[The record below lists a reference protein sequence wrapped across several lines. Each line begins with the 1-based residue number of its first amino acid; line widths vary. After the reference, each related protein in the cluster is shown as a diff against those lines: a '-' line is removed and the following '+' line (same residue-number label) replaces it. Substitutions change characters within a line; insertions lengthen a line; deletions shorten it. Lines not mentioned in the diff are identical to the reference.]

1 MKTEVGERVVAISNS
16 NSKEVEIIGR
26 GVYLGESVPDSGE
39 FASMGLSSAKI
50 MIDDTRDIVWGIE
63 CIWMSEKRFDSKYLN
78 GRRVIKAL
86 PSKCA

>member
-1 MKTEVGERVVAISNS
+1 MEVGERVVAISNS

-26 GVYLGESVPDSGE
+26 GVYLGESIPDSGE

-63 CIWMSEKRFDSKYLN
+63 CIWMCEKRFDSKYLN
-78 GRRVIKAL
+78 GRSVLTA
-86 PSKCA
+86 PAAKCS